1 MNKIIKLVI
10 QAVEYFLIALFVFW
24 IFTKIGMKT
33 DFSMIT
39 LAIGLT
45 IGWAIYQVGKSIII
59 KRKHK
64 WLAYVLTDA
73 LFTNKAS
80 QLLKLNNISKH
91 RIIQN
96 EVMCFYVILF
106 LKCITLVKYCS
117 TTGFIRMYIL
127 CWLPLQESH
136 FHWIIF

>member
-64 WLAYVLTDA
+64 
-73 LFTNKAS
+73 
-80 QLLKLNNISKH
+80 
-91 RIIQN
+91 
-96 EVMCFYVILF
+96 
-106 LKCITLVKYCS
+106 
-117 TTGFIRMYIL
+117 
-127 CWLPLQESH
+127 
-136 FHWIIF
+136 